1 MSRNQSPAFTA
12 AIVVYHSD
20 SEVLQKTLRSLC
32 VAIDRLLHLQ
42 TVTSAH
48 VSILCNDDSLLQT
61 SASVAEL
68 QHADALTFSVQATGA
83 NLGFGA
89 AHNIAIAAAESD
101 FHLILNPD
109 VTLSPDALQA
119 GIDYLRVHADI
130 SAVSPL
136 VTDGVGK
143 RQHLCKRY
151 PAVLDLLLRGF
162 APAALR
168 ERCSKRLEHYEMQD
182 LSSTEPTRDIPIIS
196 GCFMLFRTES
206 LHQLHGF
213 DPEYFLYFEDF
224 DLSMRA
230 ATKGSLAFL
239 PQMRIVHLGGHSARK
254 GWRHIRLFMRSGVRF
269 FNRWGWQL
277 W

>member
-1 MSRNQSPAFTA
+1 MPNNVTSALTA

-20 SEVLQKTLRSLC
+20 SAVLQNTLRSLC
-32 VAIDRLLHLQ
+32 VAVDRAVQQQLI
-42 TVTSAH
+42 TYAH
-48 VSILCNDDSLLQT
+48 VSILCNDDSLVQT
-61 SASVAEL
+61 TAMVASL
-68 QHADALTFSVQATGA
+68 QHADTLTFYVQATGA
-83 NLGFGA
+83 NIGFGA

-109 VTLSPDALQA
+109 VTLSPDSLQA
-119 GIDYLRVHADI
+119 GISYLKTNVDI

-136 VTDGVGK
+136 VTDGEGK
-143 RQHLCKRY
+143 RQYLCKRY

-162 APAALR
+162 APQTLR
-168 ERCSKRLEHYEMQD
+168 KRCSKRLADYEMQD
-182 LSSTEPTRDIPIIS
+182 LSHAEPTRDIPLIS
-196 GCFMLFRTES
+196 GCFMLFRTRC

-213 DPEYFLYFEDF
+213 DPGYFLYFEDF

-230 ATKGSLAFL
+230 AKNGSLAFL
-239 PQMRIVHLGGHSARK
+239 PTMQIVHLGGFSARK

-269 FNRWGWQL
+269 FNKWGWRL